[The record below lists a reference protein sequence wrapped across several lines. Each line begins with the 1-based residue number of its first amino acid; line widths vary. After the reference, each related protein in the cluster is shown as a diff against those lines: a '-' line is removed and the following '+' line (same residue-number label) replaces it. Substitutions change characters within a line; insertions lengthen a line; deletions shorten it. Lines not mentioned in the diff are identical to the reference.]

1 MTDLLAAF
9 VNLLTPVPF
18 AFIVGG
24 VAVGIV
30 VGAIPGLSGAMVI
43 ALTLPLTFFM
53 DSTHALILLVAMYV
67 GSTSGG
73 LISATLMRMP
83 GTPAAMMTV
92 LDGFPMAAKGQP
104 GRALGFGIMA
114 SFIGG
119 MISWLFLAL
128 LSPPLAEIAVRFG
141 PYEIFSICL
150 VALMLISAVSRGSMV
165 KGLIAGCLGAAVS
178 MVGVD
183 DASGTVRLTFGVDDL
198 DAGFRL
204 LPVLLGTLVLG
215 QVLQDI
221 IDIDAPVERIKTSTR
236 SMFMTLADL
245 RDQAVNLVRSSLI
258 GTWIGI
264 LPGIG
269 GTSGAIASYTVA
281 KTFSRRS
288 AEFGT
293 GCEDGVVAAE
303 SANNAA
309 VNGALVPLI
318 TMGIPGSV
326 VDVILLGALIIHNL
340 TPGPLL
346 FTQSPD
352 AAYGIIAA
360 ALIANVMML
369 VIMMLSTPLLARLMY
384 VKKSWLL
391 PPIVVFCVIGA
402 FSVGN
407 RMFDVWIM
415 FGFALVGFAMSR
427 IRMPVGPFVIG
438 YILAPIAEV
447 KLRSGLMIYDGSF
460 LPLLTRPVSAL
471 FLAIALITACW
482 PLLAS
487 LTTSAGTRSRC
498 TGADRDE
505 G

>member
-1 MTDLLAAF
+1 MTDLISAF
-9 VNLLTPVPF
+9 VSLMAPVPF
-18 AFIVGG
+18 AFIFIG
-24 VAVGIV
+24 VFVGII

-53 DSTHALILLVAMYV
+53 DSINALILLVAMYV

-114 SFIGG
+114 SFVGG
-119 MISWLFLAL
+119 CISWIFLAA

-141 PYEIFSICL
+141 PYEIFSISL
-150 VALMLISAVSRGSMV
+150 TALMLISAVSQGSMI
-165 KGLIAGCLGAAVS
+165 KGLIAGFLGAAVS

-183 DASGTVRLTFGVDDL
+183 EASGGIRLTFGVNAL

-204 LPVLLGTLVLG
+204 LPVLLGVLVLS
-215 QVLQDI
+215 QVLKDI
-221 IDIDAPVERIKTSTR
+221 LDIDQPVERVRTNTR
-236 SMFMTLADL
+236 DMFMKLSDL
-245 RDQAVNLVRSSLI
+245 RAQGVNLVRSSLI

-269 GTSGAIASYTVA
+269 GTTGAIASYTVA
-281 KTFSRRS
+281 RSFSKRGK
-288 AEFGT
+288 EFGT
-293 GCEDGVVAAE
+293 GCEDGIVAAE
-303 SANNAA
+303 TANNAA

-346 FTQSPD
+346 FTNSPE

-360 ALIANVMML
+360 ALIANVLML
-369 VIMMLSTPLLARLMY
+369 VIMLAATPLIAKLMY
-384 VKKSWLL
+384 VKKAWLL
-391 PPIVVFCVIGA
+391 APIIVFCLIGA
-402 FSVGN
+402 YSISN
-407 RMFDVWIM
+407 RMFDVWAM
-415 FGFALVGFAMSR
+415 FGFAVAGFAMLR
-427 IRMPVGPFVIG
+427 IGMPTGPFIIG

-447 KLRSGLMIYDGSF
+447 KLRTGLMMYDGSF
-460 LPLLTRPVSAL
+460 LPLVTRPVSAA
-471 FLAIALITACW
+471 FLAIALLTALW
-482 PLLAS
+482 PLL
-487 LTTSAGTRSRC
+487 SRIH
-498 TGADRDE
+498 AKARAQKE
-505 G
+505 VRHAP